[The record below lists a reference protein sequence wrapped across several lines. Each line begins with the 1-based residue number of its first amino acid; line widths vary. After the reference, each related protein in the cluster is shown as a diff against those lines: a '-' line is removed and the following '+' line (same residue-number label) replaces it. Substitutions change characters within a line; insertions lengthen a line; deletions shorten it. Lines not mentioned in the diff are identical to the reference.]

1 MIHISVIE
9 ETYFEMGLAVARG
22 CDPSNVDGVTVG
34 SSRKARS
41 TSWIA
46 GFFTVNFSDSIA
58 AKTVGS
64 NPNMPLIGR
73 GGGKSGCDMILYT
86 ELIFLE
92 NFESTNMKETQ
103 K

>member
-1 MIHISVIE
+1 
-9 ETYFEMGLAVARG
+9 MGRVDVRG

-64 NPNMPLIGR
+64 NPNIPLMGR
-73 GGGKSGCDMILYT
+73 GGGKSGCDKTLWIESIL
-86 ELIFLE
+86 
-92 NFESTNMKETQ
+92 FEEYQANLYESQ
-103 K
+103 KIKF